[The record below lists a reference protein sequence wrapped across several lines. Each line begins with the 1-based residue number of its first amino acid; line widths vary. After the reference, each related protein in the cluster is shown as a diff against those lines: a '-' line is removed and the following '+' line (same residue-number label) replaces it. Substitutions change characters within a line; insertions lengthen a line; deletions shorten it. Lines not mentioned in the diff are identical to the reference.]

1 MLFIWGC
8 INEREVGTA
17 KFKQIFIVKQINY
30 KVLHFNECLQDPSFK
45 TPFNLYFKIKMSSD
59 DFQKFINSNQL
70 KKKDEVDLSKLE
82 SQSIMDMAK
91 SFFSMNSVNSV
102 RNDVFAENEKNMN
115 WWQPFDSGNDVYA
128 YLLLFDYM
136 NIKLVDFVSKR
147 NGRIAC
153 IFIENSVYILVE
165 CWG

>member
-1 MLFIWGC
+1 
-8 INEREVGTA
+8 
-17 KFKQIFIVKQINY
+17 
-30 KVLHFNECLQDPSFK
+30 
-45 TPFNLYFKIKMSSD
+45 
-59 DFQKFINSNQL
+59 
-70 KKKDEVDLSKLE
+70 
-82 SQSIMDMAK
+82 
-91 SFFSMNSVNSV
+91 MNSVNSV